1 MEYLTPLEKL
11 KHELQVE
18 LRNLSD
24 EVDEAYEDRDR
35 MYEEGD
41 VFGHAQDSFDAG
53 WERGEVSGKYD
64 ALNEIL
70 TKVQILIIEENS

>member
-1 MEYLTPLEKL
+1 
-11 KHELQVE
+11 
-18 LRNLSD
+18 
-24 EVDEAYEDRDR
+24 

-64 ALNEIL
+64 AFNEIL
-70 TKVQILIIEENS
+70 TKVQMLIIEEDS